1 MKVNN
6 SVNSCLR
13 VIYQARRILIK
24 VCKNLYNLCNDL
36 GKTIHGFQT
45 GLLTMW
51 LGLLTLNFRSP
62 KGSLKFFLGSSLGK
76 GTLFIYPLSTK
87 WYPFHISNLELCIPF
102 NCCECICLK
111 TKNKPQTRT
120 FHSHRIHLSA
130 LQALFTN
137 QNDRFHFAFHI
148 LQLVKSLH
156 FHT

>member
-62 KGSLKFFLGSSLGK
+62 KGSLKFFLGSSLDHIYLVTVVFFLGY
-76 GTLFIYPLSTK
+76 TLTAVSYAFITTEEET
-87 WYPFHISNLELCIPF
+87 LELTFYDQFTSVADFVFVCSLCF
-102 NCCECICLK
+102 NPIIYAFRSTSFKEGLKPTILCCNSC
-111 TKNKPQTRT
+111 
-120 FHSHRIHLSA
+120 
-130 LQALFTN
+130 
-137 QNDRFHFAFHI
+137 
-148 LQLVKSLH
+148 
-156 FHT
+156 